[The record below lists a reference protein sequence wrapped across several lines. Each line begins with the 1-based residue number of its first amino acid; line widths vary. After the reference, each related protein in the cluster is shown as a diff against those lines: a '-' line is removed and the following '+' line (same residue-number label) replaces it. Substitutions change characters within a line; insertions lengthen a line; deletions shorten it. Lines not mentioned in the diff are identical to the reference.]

1 MTSCSWEDLFMFRA
15 KGKLAQHCLCSGGQV
30 VNLMKQCLQICFV
43 EKEVLQA
50 LCDSHRAVARLH
62 PCKTPEIHGGV
73 KVSCG
78 LP

>member
-1 MTSCSWEDLFMFRA
+1 MFRA

-30 VNLMKQCLQICFV
+30 VNLMKQCLQMGFV